1 MMPQPKYSTQEPD
14 LSRHRKLSGLAACGD
29 ASLSGPQASG
39 EAAENLHAAT
49 IESLCNQLET
59 CLEQITHFHRLARLI
74 DQLDEPAGVLER
86 ACDELRLSMAFGWVA
101 AVFTRAGVSILGQKE
116 GFLSS
121 GQLPLDEGPMRSLC
135 QAVPGRIWGGRA
147 TTLLQKGEDPL
158 ASAVGGE
165 VLVQPI
171 YRDGRLIAALIA
183 GGKAGPEAEAS
194 SVEMQSMAATAE
206 ILGSFL
212 DNVARYAEQ
221 RSLFYGM
228 LQAMTASIDAKDPY
242 TRGHS
247 ERVAAIAKQLAHA
260 TGLED
265 DRVEHVRLAGLLHD
279 VGKIGVP
286 EAVLCK
292 CGRLTDDEYD
302 QIKRHP
308 VIGHRILQDI
318 PLPQGVLPAVLHHH
332 ERTDGRGYPH
342 GLKGPD
348 IPDFAKMLAV
358 ADTFDAMS
366 STRSYR
372 AAMPRIAVLAEMRRV
387 AGTQLDPDL
396 VEAFMS
402 LNLAAYDTLL
412 EEAQAAALSGVTRA
426 AA

>member
-1 MMPQPKYSTQEPD
+1 MPEPMRQPALARTAAEGRAGATKLDEP
-14 LSRHRKLSGLAACGD
+14 R
-29 ASLSGPQASG
+29 
-39 EAAENLHAAT
+39 ENLHAAT

-74 DQLDEPAGVLER
+74 DQLDEPASVLTR
-86 ACDELRLSMAFGWVA
+86 ACDELRLSMGFGWVSA
-101 AVFTRAGVSILGQKE
+101 TFTRAGTSILGQRE

-121 GQLPLDEGPMRSLC
+121 GQLPVEGSAMRSLC
-135 QAVPGRIWGGRA
+135 QVVPGRILGGRA
-147 TTLLQKGEDPL
+147 TTLLQVGEDPL
-158 ASAVGGE
+158 ATAVGSE
-165 VLVQPI
+165 VLVQPV
-171 YRDGRLIAALIA
+171 YRDGSLIACLIA
-183 GGKAGPEAEAS
+183 GGKSGPEAEAS

-247 ERVAAIAKQLAHA
+247 ERVAAIARDLAKASGHD
-260 TGLED
+260 E
-265 DRVEHVRLAGLLHD
+265 DRVEHARLAGLLHD

-292 CGRLTDDEYD
+292 AGRLTDCEYD
-302 QIKRHP
+302 QIKLHP
-308 VIGHRILQDI
+308 VIGHRILKDI

-342 GLKGPD
+342 GLQGDD
-348 IPDFAKMLAV
+348 IPEFARMLAV

-372 AAMPRIAVLAEMRRV
+372 AAMPREAVLAEMHRV
-387 AGTQLDPDL
+387 AGVQLDREM
-396 VEAFMS
+396 VEAF
-402 LNLAAYDTLL
+402 LALDLSGYDALL
-412 EEAQAAALSGVTRA
+412 HEAQAAAMSGAKA
-426 AA
+426 A